1 MIASVYKSVQFPYY
15 EIGVKFMAKLY
26 GESFDLPYWDK
37 SLYSEAENEE
47 INKVCE
53 SAELLFEFETIVI
66 F

>member
-1 MIASVYKSVQFPYY
+1 MTASIYKIVKFTDY
-15 EIGVKFMAKLY
+15 EIEVKFMAKLY

-37 SLYSEAENEE
+37 SLYSDAENEE
-47 INKVCE
+47 INKICE